1 MNKLMTLIENAQRLF
16 KTKLEAILNSPD
28 GLTEEQYV
36 RYLSMQYHLTKGV
49 QRHFFQMAGHADFAR
64 RRSFRKF
71 LVEFAN
77 EEELHYEIAL
87 NDLKGMNRTPL
98 ECPVDVTLWWAY
110 FDSIVGTRPF
120 VRLGATTILENIAA
134 TSSDVIKRLFARA
147 SYLNEQNTR
156 FFTIHQHD
164 ETLPHGAQILD
175 ALKGGRLEPSH
186 WNDLIQGA
194 QIATHLYLRMADWS
208 LSVPTAESATEA
220 KPEKASTDTPAVLQ
234 LAQGRR

>member
-1 MNKLMTLIENAQRLF
+1 MNKLMTLIETAQNLF
-16 KTKLEAILNSPD
+16 KAKLEAVLQSAE

-87 NDLKGMNRTPL
+87 NDLKGMDRTPL
-98 ECPVDVTLWWAY
+98 DCPVDVTLWWAY
-110 FDSIVGTRPF
+110 FDSIIGTRPF
-120 VRLGATTILENIAA
+120 IRLGATTILENIAA
-134 TSSDVIKRLFARA
+134 TSGEIIKKLFAKA
-147 SYLNEQNTR
+147 NYLNERNTR

-164 ETLPHGAQILD
+164 ETLPHGTQILE
-175 ALKGGRLEPSH
+175 ALKAGRLEPAH

-194 QIATHLYLRMADWS
+194 QIAMHLYLRMAEWS
-208 LSVPTAESATEA
+208 LAVPTTE
-220 KPEKASTDTPAVLQ
+220 EVSEVTTETESTDTLAALQ

>member
-1 MNKLMTLIENAQRLF
+1 MNKLMSLIENAQRLF
-16 KTKLEAILNSPD
+16 KAKLEAVLRSPE

-87 NDLKGMNRTPL
+87 NDLKGMDRTPL
-98 ECPVDVTLWWAY
+98 DCPIDVTLWWAY
-110 FDSIVGTRPF
+110 FDSIIGTRPF
-120 VRLGATTILENIAA
+120 IRLGATTILENIAGP
-134 TSSDVIKRLFARA
+134 SGEIIKKLFAKA
-147 SYLNEQNTR
+147 NYLNERNTR

-164 ETLPHGAQILD
+164 ETLPHGTQILE
-175 ALKGGRLEPSH
+175 ALQAGRLDPAH
-186 WNDLIQGA
+186 WNDLILGA

-208 LSVPTAESATEA
+208 LLVPAAETASEEM
-220 KPEKASTDTPAVLQ
+220 PEKESNDIPAALQ
-234 LAQGRR
+234 LASGRR